1 MNRKHFTLCE
11 AAAAIRAGVVSSTE
25 LVEDAL
31 AAADRWDDPLGIY
44 VTRTDDL
51 ALAAA
56 ERADRE
62 LAAGHDRGPLHG
74 IPFGV
79 KDLIAVAGVPTSA
92 QSLLRQRERAPEH
105 HAAVV
110 ERLLAAGAVITG
122 KTTTTEFGC
131 GLPDPAKPFPVP
143 RNPWDPRRWAG
154 GSSSGTAAGVAA
166 GVFPAGLGTDTAG
179 SIRVP
184 AAFCGVTGLAPT
196 FGLVPTTGCLP
207 LGYSLDRVGPLAHG
221 ARDCAAVL
229 AVLAGTAPETFRP
242 PDPGT
247 GLTGLRIGI
256 VREHPL
262 PPAAD
267 PALPAVFERAVTVL
281 ADLGATV
288 TEVVLP
294 FRTEA
299 VTATM
304 VVASAEGLARHRL
317 DLADRWEDYTSAAR
331 SLLANGAMIS
341 GADYVQAQRVRS
353 LAHDAVTELFA
364 TVDVVVS
371 PTAAAA
377 APLLAA
383 LTDES
388 GYQDNDAAYGMAF
401 TPYWNSVPDP
411 VLSMP
416 MGRNA
421 AGLPLAM
428 QIAAPRYA
436 DATALRVA
444 AAFQDHTD
452 WHRPR
457 ALGSPFPTS
466 TEAHA

>member
-1 MNRKHFTLCE
+1 MSRKHFTLCE
-11 AAAAIRAGVVSSTE
+11 AAAAIRSGAVCSTE

-79 KDLIAVAGVPTSA
+79 KDLIAVAGVPTTA
-92 QSLLRQRERAPEH
+92 QSLVRQRERAPER
-105 HAAVV
+105 HAEVV

-154 GSSSGTAAGVAA
+154 GSSSGSAAGVAA
-166 GVFPAGLGTDTAG
+166 GVFSAGLGTDTAG

-196 FGLVPTTGCLP
+196 FGLVPTNGCVP

-229 AVLAGTAPETFRP
+229 DVLAGVDPDTFRP
-242 PDPGT
+242 PDPDT
-247 GLTGLRIGI
+247 GLAGLRIGV
-256 VREHPL
+256 VREHHL
-262 PPAAD
+262 PSTAD
-267 PALPAVFERAVTVL
+267 PALPAVFERAVAVL
-281 ADLGATV
+281 AELGAAV

-294 FRTEA
+294 FWIEA

-304 VVASAEGLARHRL
+304 VVASVEGLAQHRI
-317 DLADRWEDYTSAAR
+317 DLAGHWEDYTSAAR
-331 SLLANGAMIS
+331 SLLANGAMIG

-353 LAHDAVTELFA
+353 RVHDAVTELFT

-388 GYQDNDAAYGMAF
+388 GHQDNDAAYGAAF
-401 TPYWNSVPDP
+401 TPYWNCVANP

-416 MGRNA
+416 MGHNA

-428 QIAAPRYA
+428 QIAAPCFA

-444 AAFQDHTD
+444 AAFQDHTE

-457 ALGSPFPTS
+457 AVGSPFPTS
-466 TEAHA
+466 SEARA